1 MAAARS
7 LIDQAVLLVGVA
19 HQALPHPIAEIAKA
33 PDRAD
38 PVVTL
43 VVLDLALADAVDM
56 GRIVC

>member
-1 MAAARS
+1 M
-7 LIDQAVLLVGVA
+7 IDQAVLLVGVA